1 MAIPLNKTP
10 QPSSYSEQALRDLE
24 HEHNRDRDER
34 VTGWTV
40 IWVLFAFKMLTVAV
54 IWWAARGS
62 QEAGAAAGG
71 LLAAT
76 TWYYILIP
84 VIALSGFIGY
94 RLRLRAARRRVEEL
108 RRAEFMESHR
118 PQQSATMAIHLTD
131 EEKARLR
138 TLGHRREDVA

>member
-1 MAIPLNKTP
+1 MALPLNKTP
-10 QPSSYSEQALRDLE
+10 QPSSHSERALRDLE
-24 HEHNRDRDER
+24 AEHNRDRDER

-40 IWVLFAFKMLTVAV
+40 IWVLFAFKFFTVGL

-62 QEAGAAAGG
+62 HEEGAAAGG

-84 VIALSGFIGY
+84 VVALSGFIGY
-94 RLRLRAARRRVEEL
+94 RLRLRAARRRVEQL
-108 RRAEFMESHR
+108 RKAEFMESHR
-118 PQQSATMAIHLTD
+118 AEESATMAIHLTD

>member
-10 QPSSYSEQALRDLE
+10 QPSSYSEQTLRDMQ

-40 IWVLFAFKMLTVAV
+40 IWVLFAFKFFTVGL
-54 IWWAARGS
+54 IWWVARGS
-62 QEAGAAAGG
+62 HDEDVVGG

-76 TWYYILIP
+76 TWYYIFIP
-84 VIALSGFIGY
+84 VVALSGFVGY
-94 RLRLRAARRRVEEL
+94 RLRLRAARRRVDQL
-108 RRAEFMESHR
+108 RKAEFMESHLA
-118 PQQSATMAIHLTD
+118 QESATMATHLTD

>member
-40 IWVLFAFKMLTVAV
+40 IWVLFAFKMFTVAV

-62 QEAGAAAGG
+62 YEQGAAAGG

-76 TWYYILIP
+76 TWYYVLIP

-94 RLRLRAARRRVEEL
+94 RIRLRAARRRVEEL
-108 RRAEFMESHR
+108 RKAEFMESHR
-118 PQQSATMAIHLTD
+118 AQQSGTMAIHLTD

-138 TLGHRREDVA
+138 MLNHRREDVA